1 ARPPRLV
8 EIAGDPACPRSMF
21 VDDAVVVG
29 ANGGLANVFVAVE
42 SLEIH
47 PNWWD
52 LQQGSRERPVE
63 VTISGCRARPRAV
76 GLMFGQPLFVA
87 NGDAVLHDLFLPAT
101 LQIWVP
107 PAASARREDL
117 SVSGLV
123 RLDSDLPPWM
133 HVAIGKAMTPFF
145 ALTGADGSF
154 ALENVPAGS
163 WPLRVEHERYGAKSL
178 KVVVS
183 AGAVAS
189 VDVSFAARA
198 ARDDTASDC
207 SLLSEREVPPFAA
220 RPASARSLSAS

>member
-1 ARPPRLV
+1 MMLRVALLILVGGVAAADGTGTIRGTVRLVGPAPPPRLV

-21 VDDAVVVG
+21 VDDAVVGGV
-29 ANGGLANVFVAVE
+29 NGGVANVFVAVE

-107 PAASARREDL
+107 
-117 SVSGLV
+117 
-123 RLDSDLPPWM
+123 
-133 HVAIGKAMTPFF
+133 
-145 ALTGADGSF
+145 
-154 ALENVPAGS
+154 
-163 WPLRVEHERYGAKSL
+163 
-178 KVVVS
+178 
-183 AGAVAS
+183 
-189 VDVSFAARA
+189 
-198 ARDDTASDC
+198 
-207 SLLSEREVPPFAA
+207 
-220 RPASARSLSAS
+220 